1 VETTPAVPTVSQEPP
16 ARKPDWRLV
25 TIFYAVCLTVVSLV
39 SLGLY
44 FAGANLS
51 TTGAQL
57 TFQFTIA
64 FLYMPAPLFSA
75 LIAERVGKR
84 RPLIRTTFVGFGR
97 KLPRLLLTYA
107 ALSTILYLTY
117 LLFAFLFGNVVHV
130 PGVGDL
136 VTSQAGLTENVTT
149 MFADIAKGRGVTPPT
164 AESLTMPPLGLLYA
178 IALVG
183 GLVAGVTINGLFA
196 FGEEYGWRGFLMD
209 ELRPLGAMRANLLT
223 GVLWGLFHAPIIL
236 MGFNYAPYR
245 FLGIPAMV
253 VLCTPFSFLL
263 WRARQYTDSLLIPA
277 MLHGAFN
284 AYAGFFL
291 LLLVGR
297 NPLVSLPVGLF
308 GAAAIASVAFVFWKW
323 SEGRLAED
331 HAYAQTE
338 EAPGTV
344 VVAAE

>member
-1 VETTPAVPTVSQEPP
+1 MEHVPADAAAQ
-16 ARKPDWRLV
+16 RPDWRLI
-25 TIFYAVCLTVVSLV
+25 TIFYGICFTLVSLV
-39 SLGLY
+39 ALALR
-44 FAGANLS
+44 FAGANLGPTS
-51 TTGAQL
+51 AQL

-64 FLYMPAPLFSA
+64 FLYMPAPLVSA
-75 LIAERVGKR
+75 LIAERVAKR
-84 RPLIRTTFVGFGR
+84 SPLVRTTFAGFGR

-107 ALSTILYLTY
+107 GLSSAVYLAY
-117 LLFAFLFGNVVHV
+117 LLFAFLFGNIAHM

-136 VTSQAGLTENVTT
+136 VTSQAGLTDNVTL
-149 MFADIAKGRGVTPPT
+149 MFSEIAKGRGVTPPS
-164 AESLTMPPLGLLYA
+164 AQSLNMPPLGLLYV

-209 ELRPLGAMRANLLT
+209 ELRPLGAVRANLLT

-236 MGFNYAPYR
+236 LGFNFAPYR

-253 VLCTPFSFLL
+253 VLCTPLSFLL
-263 WRARQYTDSLLIPA
+263 WRARQFTDSLLIPA

-297 NPLVSLPVGLF
+297 NPLVSLPVGLL
-308 GAAAIASVAFVFWKW
+308 GAAGIALVAAIFWKW
-323 SEGRLAED
+323 SERRLAESERSALGRD
-331 HAYAQTE
+331 STQPVVE
-338 EAPGTV
+338 QGAPSD
-344 VVAAE
+344 